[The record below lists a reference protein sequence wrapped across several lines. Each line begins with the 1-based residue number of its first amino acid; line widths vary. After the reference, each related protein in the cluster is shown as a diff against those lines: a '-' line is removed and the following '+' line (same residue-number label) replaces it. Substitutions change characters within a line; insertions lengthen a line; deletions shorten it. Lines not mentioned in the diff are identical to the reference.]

1 LCLAPCAFRI
11 FIMFS
16 DYLVGIKGGGDIAT
30 GVAFRLFRSG
40 FPVFI
45 TELPKP
51 LVVRRTVSFAE
62 AIFSGETVVE
72 GVKAVKVETAAD
84 IPKIIRRGDI
94 PVLIDP
100 DALSFRDL
108 GPVAIVDAMMAKKN
122 TGTKMIDAKIVIGVG
137 PGFQA
142 CLDVHAVIET
152 NRGHDMGRVIWEGST
167 EEDTGTPSPI
177 SGYAGERVLRAPCSG
192 IIKTIK
198 TIGER
203 IETGEIV
210 AHIGESVV
218 KASIS
223 GILRGIV
230 HNGVELTS
238 GVKLGDIDPRGKRE
252 YCYTISDKA
261 LAVGG
266 GVLEAILILIGEK

>member
-1 LCLAPCAFRI
+1 
-11 FIMFS
+11 MFN

-45 TELPKP
+45 TELYQP

-62 AIFSGETVVE
+62 SIFTGETVVE
-72 GVKAVKVETAAD
+72 GVKAIKTNSVTD
-84 IPKIIRRGDI
+84 IPPIIKKGSI

-100 DALSFRDL
+100 DAISFRDL
-108 GPVAIVDAMMAKKN
+108 RPVIIVDAMMAKKN
-122 TGTKMIDAKIVIGVG
+122 TGTTIADADIVIGIG

-142 CLDVHAVIET
+142 GQDVHAIIET
-152 NRGHDMGRVIWEGST
+152 NRGHDMGRVIWEGSA
-167 EEDTGTPSPI
+167 EENTGMPSTI
-177 SGYAGERVLRAPCSG
+177 SGYAEERVLRAPCSG
-192 IIKTIK
+192 TIKTIK
-198 TIGER
+198 KIGER
-203 IETGEIV
+203 VEINEIV
-210 AHIGESVV
+210 AHVGDKLV
-218 KASIS
+218 KAGIS

-230 HNGVELTS
+230 HDGVKVTS
-238 GVKLGDIDPRGKRE
+238 GAKLGDIDPRAKRE

-266 GVLEAILILIGEK
+266 GVLEVILSVINNKSG